1 MKIRSPLIHR
11 TLGFCGAMLLR
22 GWMATLECKVV
33 YHDPTVDPVHPNCRQ
48 RYIFLSWHEYMLAT
62 VTTRGNCGMTVLAS
76 QHEDAAVMR
85 HAARNLGWE
94 IIKGSTTRGGLSA
107 LRGMM
112 RVNEA
117 HLNFTP
123 DGPRGPR
130 RTVAPGAIF
139 LAAKLGMP
147 LVCCAYA
154 YDRPRRFDSWDRFA
168 MPRPFSRLRGV
179 IGPPVTVPTKLD
191 RDGLEEYRLLIEGQL
206 NQFTLEAEAWAES
219 GKHRE
224 GEMPL
229 LHRRPAPQMLTGT
242 DLIGKHVT
250 PPTFNE
256 AQNQA
261 A

>member
-1 MKIRSPLIHR
+1 MKIRNPMIHR
-11 TLGFCGAMLLR
+11 ALGWSGAMFLR
-22 GWMATLECKVV
+22 ALMTTVQCKVT
-33 YHDPTVDPVHPNCRQ
+33 YHDPTVDPVHPRCRG

-76 QHEDAAVMR
+76 QHGDAAMMS

-94 IIKGSTTRGGLSA
+94 IIHGSTTRGGLTA
-107 LRGMM
+107 LRSMM
-112 RVNEA
+112 RANET

-139 LAAKLGMP
+139 LASKLGMP
-147 LVCCAYA
+147 VVCAAYA
-154 YDRPRRFDSWDRFA
+154 YDRPIRFNSWDRFA

-179 IGPPVTVPTKLD
+179 IGPPVSVPSKLT
-191 RDGLEEYRLLIEGQL
+191 RDTLEEYRLLIENQL
-206 NQFTLEAEAWAES
+206 NRFTKEAETWATS
-219 GKHRE
+219 GASRE

-229 LHRRPAPQMLTGT
+229 LHRRPAPQMLAPIKESKAAT
-242 DLIGKHVT
+242 
-250 PPTFNE
+250 E
-256 AQNQA
+256 AVLNRA